1 MGSLNSNYDSEAESI
16 AFKIFKSL
24 SKTCFLVFIL
34 ISKPKYLLIW
44 DGCFYNPK
52 KQPHSQQLSAGR
64 KNNFLIK
71 FTLFAVSQLTR
82 MIEIVFG
89 GEMPL
94 KKLLIS

>member
-1 MGSLNSNYDSEAESI
+1 M
-16 AFKIFKSL
+16 
-24 SKTCFLVFIL
+24 
-34 ISKPKYLLIW
+34 PKYFLIW
-44 DGCFYNPK
+44 VGCFHNPK

-94 KKLLIS
+94 KKLLISWAAEAIPSGQDNHNDNIAG